1 MPDQFCPTCGTEV
14 DADARFCPTCGT
26 VLTED
31 APQAELPPAPS
42 WPEPEAQPAPAP
54 SSEPEGEP
62 SSGADEEPEE
72 QLTLQAG
79 EPPEQA
85 ADGADAPTDPA
96 PGEAPPAP
104 TARNDATDLPVTWPT
119 TLSGWLIGLGA
130 VLGALA
136 LLASLSDGV
145 SLLLFLA
152 LIGVAATVFLA
163 DRLPE
168 IPRLR
173 LLILSVS
180 LVGLGVAFERAGFGA
195 RGADSIL
202 LVAMIS
208 AAGGALLV
216 ELDRDRPLPP
226 PAP

>member
-1 MPDQFCPTCGTEV
+1 MPDRFCPTCGTEV
-14 DADARFCPTCGT
+14 DAEARFCPTCGT
-26 VLTED
+26 VLVED
-31 APQAELPPAPS
+31 AEQAELPPAPA
-42 WPEPEAQPAPAP
+42 WPDRGEPPEP
-54 SSEPEGEP
+54 
-62 SSGADEEPEE
+62 DPEE
-72 QLTLQAG
+72 QLTLEPEEPVEAARASAG
-79 EPPEQA
+79 PAAESESPPPPA
-85 ADGADAPTDPA
+85 AAPTHTS
-96 PGEAPPAP
+96 GM
-104 TARNDATDLPVTWPT
+104 DLPITWPT
-119 TLSGWLIGLGA
+119 TLSGWLIGVGS

-145 SLLLFLA
+145 SLLLFLT
-152 LIGVAATVFLA
+152 LVGVVATVFLA

-173 LLILSVS
+173 LLTLSIS
-180 LVGLGVAFERAGFGA
+180 LVGLGIAFERAGFGA

-226 PAP
+226 PAS